1 MRITPEETAPVPQI
15 SDLRNGSYEISW
27 KGKVAG
33 EYSNGPALHASAHH
47 GAPGLFH
54 RSLAS
59 TLS

>member
-1 MRITPEETAPVPQI
+1 MPQI

-54 RSLAS
+54 RSRAS